1 MPDLSS
7 RPHLLILGGTG
18 EAAALARGVSF
29 RFGDAVA
36 LTTAL
41 AGRTLHPGPIDNE
54 FQLNIEHGISR
65 LVGRDATAMLNEAI
79 PLHRVNA
86 VVVNRVVPNPAGSI
100 SPDDRSHSELRP
112 TSTWTTR
119 SRGRYAA
126 SNVSGRAGHR
136 LKQAILSQGR
146 AGTFANLRRYAG
158 VLRKV

>member
-1 MPDLSS
+1 MNVAVDEWFGP
-7 RPHLLILGGTG
+7 G
-18 EAAALARGVSF
+18 LAPTVSIV
-29 RFGDAVA
+29 GAVPVM
-36 LTTAL
+36 LHHGL
-41 AGRTLHPGPIDNE
+41 AGVGQPRRPGNTQVHRIMQSVGDGGHRT
-54 FQLNIEHGISR
+54 
-65 LVGRDATAMLNEAI
+65 ACAMRARIASGESSVSTCTVTRI
-79 PLHRVNA
+79 
-86 VVVNRVVPNPAGSI
+86 VPNPAGSI